1 MRRKFA
7 TDLYELMKVDENII
21 LITADLGFGM
31 FDKIRTDLSNQFY
44 NVGAAEQV
52 MMDMA
57 VGLALCNKIPV
68 VYSITPFLI
77 FRAMESIRNYI
88 DHEKI
93 PVIMVGSGRGK
104 DYGTEGFSHDATDDI
119 ILKSFKNI
127 VFLVPD
133 GDFNLKEIMYMNEPV
148 YLNLKR

>member
-1 MRRKFA
+1 MRNKFA
-7 TDLYELMKVDENII
+7 SDLYELMKKDQNII
-21 LITADLGFGM
+21 LITADLGYKM
-31 FDKIRTDLSNQFY
+31 FDRIRDDFPNQFY

-52 MMDMA
+52 MMDIA
-57 VGLALCNKIPV
+57 VGMAMCGKIPV

-93 PVIMVGSGRGK
+93 PVVMVGSGRGK
-104 DYGTEGFSHDATDDI
+104 DYETEGFSHDATDDV

-127 VFLVPD
+127 VFLSPD
-133 GDFNLKEIMYMNEPV
+133 DFNLKEIIYMNNPV

>member
-7 TDLYELMKVDENII
+7 SDLYELMKENENIV

-31 FDKIRTDLSNQFY
+31 FDKIRDELKDQFY

-52 MMDMA
+52 MMDIA
-57 VGLALCNKIPV
+57 VGMAMCGKIPV

-93 PVIMVGSGRGK
+93 PVVMVGSGRGK
-104 DYGTEGFSHDATDDI
+104 DYETEGFSHDATDDV

-127 VFLVPD
+127 VFLSPD
-133 GDFNLKEIMYMNEPV
+133 DFNLREIIYMNKSV
-148 YLNLKR
+148 YLNLRR

>member
-1 MRRKFA
+1 MRKKFA

-21 LITADLGFGM
+21 LITADLGYGM
-31 FDKIRTDLSNQFY
+31 FDKIRTDMSNQFY

-52 MMDMA
+52 MMDIA
-57 VGLALCNKIPV
+57 VGLAVCKRIPV

-88 DHEKI
+88 DREKI
-93 PVIMVGSGRGK
+93 PVVMVGSGRGK
-104 DYGTEGFSHDATDDI
+104 DYETEGFSHDATDDV
-119 ILKSFKNI
+119 ILKLFKNI
-127 VFLVPD
+127 VFLSPEN
-133 GDFNLKEIMYMNEPV
+133 DFDLKKIVYMYKPV

>member
-7 TDLYELMKVDENII
+7 EELYGLMKDDKDII
-21 LITADLGFGM
+21 LITADLGYIM
-31 FDKIRTDLSNQFY
+31 FDRIKKELPEQFY
-44 NVGAAEQV
+44 NVGAAEQA
-52 MMDMA
+52 MFGIAIGMA
-57 VGLALCNKIPV
+57 LSGKVPV

-88 DHEKI
+88 NHENI
-93 PVIMVGSGRGK
+93 CVIMVGSGRGK
-104 DYGTEGFSHDATDDI
+104 DYETEGFSHDATDDF

-127 VFLVPD
+127 DFLSSD
-133 GDFNLKEIMYMNEPV
+133 DFDLKEIVYINKPV

>member
-7 TDLYELMKVDENII
+7 EELYGLMKDDKDII
-21 LITADLGFGM
+21 LITADLGYIM
-31 FDKIRTDLSNQFY
+31 FDRIKKELPEQFY
-44 NVGAAEQV
+44 NVGAAEQA
-52 MMDMA
+52 MFGIAIGMA
-57 VGLALCNKIPV
+57 LSGKVPV

-88 DHEKI
+88 NHENI
-93 PVIMVGSGRGK
+93 CVIMVGSGRGK
-104 DYGTEGFSHDATDDI
+104 DYETEGFSHDATDDF

-127 VFLVPD
+127 DFLSSD
-133 GDFNLKEIMYMNEPV
+133 DFDLKEIVYRNKPV